1 MSPAFKSLSYKADR
15 SERQKEIEKSK
26 VFEKL
31 NSKPDPYFKSLMH
44 QATSQKEDLK
54 KTLLHQSTS
63 KETEKEDLKTPKK
76 PQKEFKSKVFG
87 AILRY
92 RNPNTHITKYALVQ
106 GRYTGKWS
114 FPKGHSNKGEEPYD
128 CVRREVY
135 EETGIN
141 NLPDSSESLRV
152 GFGHYY
158 IFDVEYEYSLQPTD
172 TNEIM
177 NTRWVTEDEL
187 KQLALNVDASYYKRM
202 LIELSLKNCDCDYE
216 ETPIKSE

>member
-1 MSPAFKSLSYKADR
+1 
-15 SERQKEIEKSK
+15 
-26 VFEKL
+26 
-31 NSKPDPYFKSLMH
+31 
-44 QATSQKEDLK
+44 
-54 KTLLHQSTS
+54 
-63 KETEKEDLKTPKK
+63 
-76 PQKEFKSKVFG
+76 
-87 AILRY
+87 LRY
-92 RNPNTHITKYALVQ
+92 KNPNTRITKYALVQ

-158 IFDVEYEYSLQPTD
+158 IFDVEYEYSLKPTD

-187 KQLALNVDASYYKRM
+187 KQMALNVDASYYKRM
-202 LIELSLKNCDCDYE
+202 LSDVPDKYIN
-216 ETPIKSE
+216 

>member
-15 SERQKEIEKSK
+15 SERQREIEKSK

-44 QATSQKEDLK
+44 QAASQKEDLK
-54 KTLLHQSTS
+54 PPKN
-63 KETEKEDLKTPKK
+63 EDLKPKK

-202 LIELSLKNCDCDYE
+202 LIEISLKNE
-216 ETPIKSE
+216 

>member
-15 SERQKEIEKSK
+15 NEKQRVKETSK
-26 VFEKL
+26 GTSKETSNVFEKL

-44 QATSQKEDLK
+44 QPLATPKTPQKEDLK
-54 KTLLHQSTS
+54 PQMHQTA
-63 KETEKEDLKTPKK
+63 PK
-76 PQKEFKSKVFG
+76 KEFKSKVFG

-92 RNPNTHITKYALVQ
+92 KNPNTRITKYALVQ

-158 IFDVEYEYSLQPTD
+158 IFDVEYEYSLKPTD

-187 KQLALNVDASYYKRM
+187 KQMALNVDASYYKRM
-202 LIELSLKNCDCDYE
+202 LSDVPDKYIN
-216 ETPIKSE
+216 

>member
-15 SERQKEIEKSK
+15 SERHRDIEKSK

-44 QATSQKEDLK
+44 QVT
-54 KTLLHQSTS
+54 TP
-63 KETEKEDLKTPKK
+63 KEDLKTPLHQSTPK
-76 PQKEFKSKVFG
+76 KEFKSKVFG

-92 RNPNTHITKYALVQ
+92 RSPHTHITKYALVQ

-158 IFDVEYEYSLQPTD
+158 IFDVEYEYTLKPTD

-202 LIELSLKNCDCDYE
+202 LIEISLKNE
-216 ETPIKSE
+216 

>member
-15 SERQKEIEKSK
+15 SERQREIEKSK

-44 QATSQKEDLK
+44 QAASQKEDLK
-54 KTLLHQSTS
+54 PKT
-63 KETEKEDLKTPKK
+63 

-202 LIELSLKNCDCDYE
+202 LIEISLKNE
-216 ETPIKSE
+216 